1 MIFSLA
7 FVSKLRFNVVDVSVY
22 EWQTWMIRCVSVCL
36 SVITC
41 DACTARWF
49 VVGDSDGQ
57 DSVCFYSNRYIL
69 SFDLC
74 PTQQLYVVRFVAR
87 IDNRPN
93 LYKTTKSGFTFL
105 PVHQNLAEGLYVL
118 LALISSFLF
127 FLIWTIVSQ
136 DLLDR
141 FSLFFH
147 QMVSIYL
154 NIINP
159 DPFFR
164 FLKGGYRGNR
174 FQAKLANKPL
184 FGTPHFKRNWNV
196 II

>member
-127 FLIWTIVSQ
+127 FFNLNHSIPGSTGPIFTI
-136 DLLDR
+136 
-141 FSLFFH
+141 FSPNGKYLFEYNQSRSVFPIPQGRLSRQPISGKIGEQTFIRH
-147 QMVSIYL
+147 
-154 NIINP
+154 P
-159 DPFFR
+159 AF
-164 FLKGGYRGNR
+164 
-174 FQAKLANKPL
+174 
-184 FGTPHFKRNWNV
+184 
-196 II
+196 